1 MIYPYER
8 QWNSS
13 KNGIILNFLRPI
25 LKFDLF
31 LKYLQKCYFPYLR
44 QFVEWQRIHVYLTAS
59 DSLENISGRKLHRC
73 RSIVPD
79 QERLGRIMVNL
90 YGGVCI
96 HPISVTIPCQ
106 RRNVNS
112 VKGGRKTPGYSNVWT
127 KSKSFWWWIIR
138 EFNIFGRDLSAAFN
152 IEFSVPN
159 NKKYSAH
166 VVSWSGGQSSE
177 I

>member
-1 MIYPYER
+1 MIYPNER

-31 LKYLQKCYFPYLR
+31 LKYLQKWYFPYLR

-112 VKGGRKTPGYSNVWT
+112 VKRGRKTPGYSNVWT

-152 IEFSVPN
+152 IELSELN